1 MPDLDIDRLVMIVV
15 SSSQSKKLMANL
27 NKRQFYFTIIDSTNS
42 LFHEP
47 TVCLLLGLNH
57 DRMETLNALVKKYC
71 QPYRKFVPVQMRAVN
86 GLSSL
91 PVLESQEG
99 GATLYGLSV
108 EHFEQV

>member
-1 MPDLDIDRLVMIVV
+1 MPDLDIDLLVLIVV

-27 NKRQFYFTIIDSTNS
+27 NRKQFYFTVIDSTNS

-57 DRMETLNALVKKYC
+57 DRLETLNQLVQKYC
-71 QPYRKFVPVQMRAVN
+71 QPYKKFIPIQMRIT
-86 GLSSL
+86 GEISSL
-91 PVLESQEG
+91 PALESQEG
-99 GATLYGLSV
+99 GATLYALDV